1 MIARAVVPVAGL
13 GTRLLPVTRAVPKEM
28 LAIVDRPVVQY
39 VIEELARDGMRSVLL
54 VTGTGQAGD
63 RRPPRCVDR
72 SFDARRRMLELDARH
87 VEMVQCARASGASA
101 NYTGS
106 GGAIIAICPDAA
118 IRSHAR
124 RALKALGCQV
134 Y

>member
-1 MIARAVVPVAGL
+1 
-13 GTRLLPVTRAVPKEM
+13 
-28 LAIVDRPVVQY
+28 
-39 VIEELARDGMRSVLL
+39 
-54 VTGTGQAGD
+54 
-63 RRPPRCVDR
+63 VDR
-72 SFDARRRMLELDARH
+72 SFDAGRRMLELDARH

-106 GGAIIAICPDAA
+106 GGAIIAVCPDVA
-118 IRSHAR
+118 IRSDAR